1 MDIQKHI
8 PDYSSLTSE
17 LEKNIRRKKAAA
29 GARDLAGF
37 ISVLCEACSPTN
49 TYCPRQGYKEES
61 GTLSGR
67 KAFTNGLVLGVGR
80 EGKER

>member
-29 GARDLAGF
+29 GAGDLAGF
-37 ISVLCEACSPTN
+37 ISVLYEACPPQTRTAHARATKRSLEHFLAAKPLPMGW
-49 TYCPRQGYKEES
+49 CWE
-61 GTLSGR
+61 
-67 KAFTNGLVLGVGR
+67 
-80 EGKER
+80 